1 MRTSSTFQ
9 IHFLTKIKKIGMKL
23 IVLVY
28 IYLSLKYCDC
38 NDKTLLSKI
47 KDIKVT
53 IDHMPS
59 VIIDDIEEP
68 TGKQINNFF
77 PNDQN
82 EIK

>member
-1 MRTSSTFQ
+1 
-9 IHFLTKIKKIGMKL
+9 MKL

-68 TGKQINNFF
+68 TGKQINKNFVLI
-77 PNDQN
+77 
-82 EIK
+82 IKMKYKKKLLSNSGLLLS